1 MSAYPASSS
10 NTPSNLELGDMDKK
24 SDVVNS
30 EPRIFAADDI
40 KHDAVFGEISE
51 DGPNYRAVGWKGA
64 AVLLAKAQIGL
75 GVLGIPWCFHTLG
88 IIPGIIVLILCGI
101 ITTWSSI
108 VIGHFKLAHPEVCE
122 LCLPFSLP
130 VAITDL

>member
-1 MSAYPASSS
+1 
-10 NTPSNLELGDMDKK
+10 MDKK

-30 EPRIFAADDI
+30 AEPRVFPADDI

-75 GVLGIPWCFHTLG
+75 GVLGIPSVFHSLG
-88 IIPGIIVLILCGI
+88 IVPGIIVLLLCGI

-108 VIGHFKLAHPEVCE
+108 VIGHFKLRHPEVCE
-122 LCLPFSLP
+122 
-130 VAITDL
+130 